1 MDSKGSTETGVVS
14 ALYHGRQSGTERTG
28 STTIRTALQ
37 RHFYDRFVLG
47 KWTVSSGVVYPM
59 FSKERHVVA
68 NTPECEQFYIS
79 CDYGTVNPS
88 SFGLWGYC
96 KTDQIWYR
104 LQEYYYDARK
114 EGCSRTDEA
123 HYTALEALAGNRT
136 IEAVIIDPSAASMI
150 ACIAQHGRFR
160 VIRADNDVL
169 AGIQRVSTA
178 LQQEQIRFSAAC
190 TDTLREFGMY
200 CWEDARHGDAPKKSL
215 TMRWMMS
222 DISFPRYFAGKQK
235 MISLRLPLEG
245 DEK

>member
-1 MDSKGSTETGVVS
+1 MDSKGSTETGIVS
-14 ALYHGRQSGTERTG
+14 ALHHGRQSGTERTG

-37 RHFYDRFVLG
+37 RYFLRPLCVGKMDGFQRCGLSDVLQRTTCG
-47 KWTVSSGVVYPM
+47 C
-59 FSKERHVVA
+59 

-96 KTDQIWYR
+96 KTDQVWYR

-178 LQQEQIRFSAAC
+178 LQQERIRFSAAC

-200 CWEDARHGDAPKKSL
+200 CWEDARHGDAPKKEFDHA
-215 TMRWMMS
+215 M
-222 DISFPRYFAGKQK
+222 DDVRYFV
-235 MISLRLPLEG
+235 STVLRRKAEDDFFTAAIG
-245 DEK
+245 RR